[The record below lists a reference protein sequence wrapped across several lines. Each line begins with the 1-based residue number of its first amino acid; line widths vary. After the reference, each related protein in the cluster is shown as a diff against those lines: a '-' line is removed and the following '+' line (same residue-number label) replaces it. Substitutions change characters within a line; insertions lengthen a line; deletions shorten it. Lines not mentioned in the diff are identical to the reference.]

1 MSGKNNGGKNLLKE
15 FSFVLAVLVLVAA
28 LGGIYLLH
36 RKQEAAERAKLERI
50 IANEQS
56 PQINNAKVLSEQ
68 ISLDQDDKA
77 QEAEQKP
84 EGEPE
89 EAVAEA
95 PTTKAEPTKVAEP
108 NEQKEPI
115 VKETTMEQVTVA
127 VDAGTWQAAT
137 PVGSVNA
144 TSVEAEVEQTT
155 EAQVVAEAVEAVT
168 TQAPAA
174 VKDVKDASVLIINGT
189 YKNGVASYWEGRF
202 REAGYTNLLT
212 GSYSGKAEQVTAI
225 YGIDKEMAA
234 AFREFFPTAE
244 IRDGPV
250 PAGYT
255 MADETQQPADNCDF
269 YIVVGIADAAQL

>member
-36 RKQEAAERAKLERI
+36 RKQEAAEQAKLERI

-68 ISLDQDDKA
+68 ISLDQDDKEK
-77 QEAEQKP
+77 EAEPKP
-84 EGEPE
+84 EEKPAE
-89 EAVAEA
+89 VVAEA
-95 PTTKAEPTKVAEP
+95 PVDKAEPTKAPEP
-108 NEQKEPI
+108 AGQKEPAA
-115 VKETTMEQVTVA
+115 KETTMESVTVA
-127 VDAGTWQAAT
+127 ADSGTWQAAT

-144 TSVEAEVEQTT
+144 TSVEAEVEKTT
-155 EAQVVAEAVEAVT
+155 EAQVVAEVAEVATTEAAET
-168 TQAPAA
+168 T
-174 VKDVKDASVLIINGT
+174 KDVKEASVLIINGT
-189 YKNGVASYWEGRF
+189 YKNGVASYWEGKF

-225 YGIDKEMAA
+225 YGTDKEMAA